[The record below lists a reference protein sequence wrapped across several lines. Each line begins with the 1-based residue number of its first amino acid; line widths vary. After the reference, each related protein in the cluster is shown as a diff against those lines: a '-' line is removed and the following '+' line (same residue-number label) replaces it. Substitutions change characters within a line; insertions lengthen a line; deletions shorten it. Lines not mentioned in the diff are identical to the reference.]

1 MDFRCRKR
9 GYHLEEWILKPQ
21 RSKHCGHKEGSLMK
35 ELITKDTPVS
45 DEILNAIAYLP
56 TRSLSKIVED
66 AFFQKLSD

>member
-1 MDFRCRKR
+1 
-9 GYHLEEWILKPQ
+9 
-21 RSKHCGHKEGSLMK
+21 MK